1 MFFKKEINPYPI
13 SDNITFRN
21 VDKTINLSVRSD
33 APSIVLGLKKAQEKL
48 TGLNDDADNS
58 ERIDAARFFARTLF
72 GTDQGD
78 SLVQFY
84 NEDPLAIISA
94 CGQYF
99 QRTLAKK
106 ITKAQKKK

>member
-1 MFFKKEINPYPI
+1 MFKHEINPYPI

-48 TGLNDDADNS
+48 TGLNDDADDS

-84 NEDPLAIISA
+84 NDDPLAIISA
-94 CGQYF
+94 CGMYF
-99 QRTLAKK
+99 QKRLAKK